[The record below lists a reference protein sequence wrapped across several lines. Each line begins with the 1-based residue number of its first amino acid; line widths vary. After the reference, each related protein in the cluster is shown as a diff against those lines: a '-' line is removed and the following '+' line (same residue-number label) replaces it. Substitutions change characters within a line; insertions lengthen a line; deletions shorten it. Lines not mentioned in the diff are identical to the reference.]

1 MTSLAAMLLVATA
14 TFERIIA
21 IAAIFFV
28 TNYAA
33 SYAAL
38 LVLRHTAPELPRPFR
53 VWGYPW
59 TTLLVLAGSL
69 LFLAGAVRS
78 DSKNTLVALC
88 LLAASAPVYILMVKR
103 TQAAASS

>member
-1 MTSLAAMLLVATA
+1 MMLVATA

-28 TNYAA
+28 ANYAV

-38 LVLRHTAPELPRPFR
+38 LVLRHTAPELQRPFR
-53 VWGYPW
+53 AWGYPW

-69 LFLAGAVRS
+69 LFLAGAVKS
-78 DSKNTLVALC
+78 DIKSSVAAAC
-88 LLAASAPVYILMVKR
+88 ILAASAPVYILLNNRKGPSV
-103 TQAAASS
+103 